1 MITMNEK
8 DKNEMLGSIL
18 NEKEEY
24 LCKLRGV
31 LMADSKTYAAIGG
44 LSAIVGGGAA
54 ALGALSNAYCYI
66 GVTEQHLNFVVV
78 DSVNVRNI
86 KNRISIPMEC
96 ITKAE
101 VKGGLN
107 HYNSCREEKL

>member
-1 MITMNEK
+1 MLTMNEK
-8 DKNEMLGSIL
+8 DKNEMLDSIL
-18 NEKEEY
+18 NEKGEY
-24 LCKLRGV
+24 LCKLWGV

-78 DSVNVRNI
+78 EYSCAATPQIRQTG
-86 KNRISIPMEC
+86 NRLSGL
-96 ITKAE
+96 AE
-101 VKGGLN
+101 TAYASLLAQCFV
-107 HYNSCREEKL
+107 

>member
-1 MITMNEK
+1 
-8 DKNEMLGSIL
+8 
-18 NEKEEY
+18 
-24 LCKLRGV
+24 
-31 LMADSKTYAAIGG
+31 MADSKTYSAIGG

-78 DSVNVRNI
+78 DSANVRNI
-86 KNRISIPMEC
+86 KKQNIYPMEC

-101 VKGGLN
+101 VKGGLLPGRKVVTV
-107 HYNSCREEKL
+107 YFEKKQIKNLPYE